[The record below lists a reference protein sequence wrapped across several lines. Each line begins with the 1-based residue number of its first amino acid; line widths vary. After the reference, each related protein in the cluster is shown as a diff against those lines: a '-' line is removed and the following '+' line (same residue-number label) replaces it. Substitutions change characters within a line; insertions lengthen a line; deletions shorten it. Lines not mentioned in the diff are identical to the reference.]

1 MKKPKPAVSYVRAYG
16 KVKAI
21 EPYRVIWLSKVVYS
35 STFELAISAVIIIN
49 AISLAVLTMPNLDS
63 DTIQIANTVDA
74 IAFGIYVLELIL
86 RMISYGKK
94 PWTYFKEGWN
104 VFDFI
109 VVGLSPFFQG
119 QTAVIRLLRL
129 LRLVRIF
136 RFLPEVRILSAS
148 IVKSIPPLLSMT
160 VLTTLLLFLY
170 GMAGFYIFGAQAPES
185 WGNIGL
191 SMKSLFILLTLE
203 NFPVYLEEA
212 MRISPVAVPFFLS
225 YVFLIVFTV
234 LNVLIGIVLNAMDE
248 AREEDRVQKKQVKEL
263 NEISS
268 KVSALSSVDKQVQKE
283 IEKLKAEISRI
294 ESSLSSPKQKGTP
307 NPKR

>member
-1 MKKPKPAVSYVRAYG
+1 MTEQKEAVSYVRAYG
-16 KVKAI
+16 KVKQI

-35 STFELAISAVIIIN
+35 SPFELAISAVIIIN
-49 AISLAVLTMPNLDS
+49 AISLAVLTMPNLDPQ
-63 DTIQIANTVDA
+63 TIQIANTVDA

-86 RMISYGKK
+86 RMVSYGKK

-170 GMAGFYIFGAQAPES
+170 GMAGFYIFGQQAPES

-212 MRISPVAVPFFLS
+212 MLISPVAVPFFLS

-263 NEISS
+263 NEITS
-268 KVSALSSVDKQVQKE
+268 KVAALSTADKQVQNE
-283 IEKLKAEISRI
+283 IEKLKKEISKL
-294 ESSLSSPKQKGTP
+294 EASLSKPK
-307 NPKR
+307 PKAKPKS

>member
-1 MKKPKPAVSYVRAYG
+1 MTKQKPAVSYVRAYG
-16 KVKAI
+16 KVKQI
-21 EPYRVIWLSKVVYS
+21 EPYRMVWLARVVYS
-35 STFELAISAVIIIN
+35 SPFELAISAVIIIN
-49 AISLAVLTMPNLDS
+49 AISLAVLTMPNLDAE
-63 DTIQIANTVDA
+63 TIQIANTVDS

-86 RMISYGKK
+86 RMVSYGKK

-148 IVKSIPPLLSMT
+148 IVKSVPPLMSMT
-160 VLTTLLLFLY
+160 VLITMLLFLY
-170 GMAGFYIFGAQAPES
+170 GMAGFYLFGEQAPES

-212 MRISPVAVPFFLS
+212 MLLSPLAVPFFLS

-248 AREEDRVQKKQVKEL
+248 AREEDRIQKLQVKEL

-268 KVSALSSVDKQVQKE
+268 KVTALSTADKQVQKE
-283 IEKLKAEISRI
+283 IEKLKTELSRI
-294 ESSLSSPKQKGTP
+294 ESTLSSPKQKAKAK
-307 NPKR
+307 PKD